1 MADGPE
7 FAALPLDAKRGL
19 RCCLRCNLVKT
30 FEQFVDDGCD
40 NCPVLG
46 MKDDQERVVD
56 CTSRYVRVRPP
67 PPYALLVSLFVRVQ
81 QLRRRGVVHGPLA
94 QLGSALAARGQ
105 REAGR
110 LRAALLR
117 SAARGGRGGAAR
129 ALGGLCEGSCSAWP
143 RPLG

>member
-46 MKDDQERVVD
+46 MKDDQERVAD

-67 PPYALLVSLFVRVQ
+67 PRRGYQRCELLALEDPHASWRVGVCRLSGGRLVGIGTHPRVISGA
-81 QLRRRGVVHGPLA
+81 RRR
-94 QLGSALAARGQ
+94 SR
-105 REAGR
+105 
-110 LRAALLR
+110 R
-117 SAARGGRGGAAR
+117 S
-129 ALGGLCEGSCSAWP
+129 
-143 RPLG
+143 

>member
-67 PPYALLVSLFVRVQ
+67 PPERV
-81 QLRRRGVVHGPLA
+81 PA
-94 QLGSALAARGQ
+94 
-105 REAGR
+105 
-110 LRAALLR
+110 LRAVGPRR
-117 SAARGGRGGAAR
+117 SPRVV
-129 ALGGLCEGSCSAWP
+129 EGW
-143 RPLG
+143 RL

>member
-46 MKDDQERVVD
+46 MKDDQERVAD

-67 PPYALLVSLFVRVQ
+67 PPGEGTSAASCWPSKIPT
-81 QLRRRGVVHGPLA
+81 RRGGLA
-94 QLGSALAARGQ
+94 SVGFL
-105 REAGR
+105 
-110 LRAALLR
+110 
-117 SAARGGRGGAAR
+117 GGASS
-129 ALGGLCEGSCSAWP
+129 GSVP
-143 RPLG
+143 TRG

>member
-56 CTSRYVRVRPP
+56 CTSSNFDGVVSCMDPSRSWAARWLRVDSAKPGV
-67 PPYALLVSLFVRVQ
+67 YALHCSEVLPEAVAEE
-81 QLRRRGVVHGPLA
+81 LR
-94 QLGSALAARGQ
+94 
-105 REAGR
+105 GR
-110 LRAALLR
+110 
-117 SAARGGRGGAAR
+117 
-129 ALGGLCEGSCSAWP
+129 
-143 RPLG
+143 